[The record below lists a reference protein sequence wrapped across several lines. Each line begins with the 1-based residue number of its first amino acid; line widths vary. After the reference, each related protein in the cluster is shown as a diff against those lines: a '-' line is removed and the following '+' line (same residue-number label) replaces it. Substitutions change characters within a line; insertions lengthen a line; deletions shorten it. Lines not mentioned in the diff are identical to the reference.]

1 MLTVNR
7 YSEKT
12 YEKSGVRPV
21 AKTKENVAENN
32 VFTAVFRAQENTRWT
47 SRFSG
52 VHRRKTPNSPDVFR
66 RAENGWQIAN
76 FPKIPLLVK
85 LPVNE
90 GFLAVRLKER
100 RKKVVFWTSSET
112 MLDVLCTFTIS
123 FCFSVAIFRANTFV
137 LARGVSRSETIIS
150 RYSSRVIL
158 LRGTFHFDFGEVFRR
173 SHESSF
179 FYDLFVD
186 F

>member
-1 MLTVNR
+1 MLTFNR

-21 AKTKENVAENN
+21 AKTKENDEK
-32 VFTAVFRAQENTRWT
+32 RKRKRT

-52 VHRRKTPNSPDVFR
+52 VHRSKTPNSPEVFR

-90 GFLAVRLKER
+90 GFLAVMVLERNSILWKIKAGEIQSIDSKRYFPTRRWKNRLRTAHARMDGPLLDINGCPSAKKKER
-100 RKKVVFWTSSET
+100 KPKDLLLRK
-112 MLDVLCTFTIS
+112 
-123 FCFSVAIFRANTFV
+123 
-137 LARGVSRSETIIS
+137 S
-150 RYSSRVIL
+150 RYSYSAL
-158 LRGTFHFDFGEVFRR
+158 LW
-173 SHESSF
+173 S
-179 FYDLFVD
+179 
-186 F
+186 

>member
-1 MLTVNR
+1 MLTVTR

-32 VFTAVFRAQENTRWT
+32 VFRAQENTRWT

-52 VHRRKTPNSPDVFR
+52 VHRRKTPNSPDVFQR
-66 RAENGWQIAN
+66 VENGWQIAN

-90 GFLAVRLKER
+90 GFLAVRTIPICSPSPRPSQL
-100 RKKVVFWTSSET
+100 
-112 MLDVLCTFTIS
+112 VLCQDMPECMVDSPQEDSLPATSTATITS
-123 FCFSVAIFRANTFV
+123 DILHNIMPENA
-137 LARGVSRSETIIS
+137 
-150 RYSSRVIL
+150 SSSDERPVYREL
-158 LRGTFHFDFGEVFRR
+158 
-173 SHESSF
+173 
-179 FYDLFVD
+179 
-186 F
+186 

>member
-21 AKTKENVAENN
+21 AKTKENVAKNN

-47 SRFSG
+47 SSFSG

-90 GFLAVRLKER
+90 GFLAVVLDAKKELR
-100 RKKVVFWTSSET
+100 AGSY
-112 MLDVLCTFTIS
+112 S
-123 FCFSVAIFRANTFV
+123 FCWRWYDIQQ
-137 LARGVSRSETIIS
+137 RSAQVGEFFGHKYAVTDLLKIHKEHLMTIKC
-150 RYSSRVIL
+150 
-158 LRGTFHFDFGEVFRR
+158 
-173 SHESSF
+173 
-179 FYDLFVD
+179 
-186 F
+186 

>member
-1 MLTVNR
+1 MLTINR

-52 VHRRKTPNSPDVFR
+52 VHRRKTPNSPDVFQR
-66 RAENGWQIAN
+66 VENGWQIAN

-90 GFLAVRLKER
+90 GFLAVFGTALSLRNENVQR
-100 RKKVVFWTSSET
+100 E
-112 MLDVLCTFTIS
+112 MLLPP
-123 FCFSVAIFRANTFV
+123 SVPEWFLLN
-137 LARGVSRSETIIS
+137 S
-150 RYSSRVIL
+150 IL
-158 LRGTFHFDFGEVFRR
+158 LK
-173 SHESSF
+173 F
-179 FYDLFVD
+179 FQVYSTTLNLNTYIPLYLQIAKANLGG
-186 F
+186 